1 MSCECHEGGPLHAE
15 ALQRHCCEDSLTAMA
30 RERVVETVVDHYP
43 AGKSQG
49 QPDNSVGAGGGVDGQ
64 DGGLEDVG

>member
-1 MSCECHEGGPLHAE
+1 
-15 ALQRHCCEDSLTAMA
+15 MA